1 MQGMNT
7 NDLQTK
13 LKALPNVTEFAQ
25 HYKLSLRTLMR
36 IRSGKSAS
44 RANAKVISEALTW
57 FEKRTGINLLEEAK
71 KAKDAAAS

>member
-44 RANAKVISEALTW
+44 RANAKIISESLTW
-57 FEKRTGINLLEEAK
+57 YEKRTGINLLQNKGEAEK
-71 KAKDAAAS
+71 